1 MQSTG
6 WNRESPGQNSVGI
19 SCEWLHCL
27 TEMRHKGW
35 EPLTTMAFWL
45 RGELTVPG
53 LPAVTA
59 ARATHKTLVKP
70 HLGRG

>member
-1 MQSTG
+1 
-6 WNRESPGQNSVGI
+6 
-19 SCEWLHCL
+19 
-27 TEMRHKGW
+27 MRHKGW

-45 RGELTVPG
+45 RGELTAPG

-70 HLGRG
+70 HLGR